1 MLLSMTGFGDA
12 RGSGPG
18 FTVAVELRAVNNRHL
33 KLTVRGTDPYPAFDA
48 DIEKIVR
55 KVVRRGSVQ
64 AHIRVERESTTGG
77 PGLNVAAVR
86 SYLAQLKAACEAEG
100 VPEALPGLAAGI
112 LDLPGV
118 SADSAPAGGLPEDE
132 WPVVEKTIAAALVK
146 FDAAR
151 KDEGRQ
157 MAAEL
162 MAQHGVMT
170 AGLTDIRAHLPTV
183 VAQYRE
189 RILERVRAA
198 VAEAGVGVEPAHLI
212 REVAA
217 FADRT
222 EVAEEVTRF
231 AAHLDQF
238 AEIVRVGAADG
249 AGRRL
254 EFVVQEMGREANTL
268 GSKAGDVAVSRLVI
282 ELKAALEK
290 VRELIQ
296 NVE

>member
-1 MLLSMTGFGDA
+1 VVQK
-12 RGSGPG
+12 
-18 FTVAVELRAVNNRHL
+18 TV
-33 KLTVRGTDPYPAFDA
+33 
-48 DIEKIVR
+48 
-55 KVVRRGSVQ
+55 
-64 AHIRVERESTTGG
+64 
-77 PGLNVAAVR
+77 
-86 SYLAQLKAACEAEG
+86 
-100 VPEALPGLAAGI
+100 
-112 LDLPGV
+112 
-118 SADSAPAGGLPEDE
+118 
-132 WPVVEKTIAAALVK
+132 AAALAK
-146 FDAAR
+146 FDASR

-162 MAQHGVMT
+162 MTQHGVMT
-170 AGLTDIRAHLPTV
+170 TVVDDIRKHLPTV
-183 VAQYRE
+183 VAAYRE

-198 VAEAGVGVEPAHLI
+198 VAEAGVNVEPAHLI

-238 AEIVRVGAADG
+238 AEVVRAGAPDG

>member
-1 MLLSMTGFGDA
+1 MTGFGDA

-18 FTVAVELRAVNNRHL
+18 FAVAVELRAVNNRHL
-33 KLTVRGTDPYPAFDA
+33 KLSVRGTDPYPAFDA
-48 DIEKIVR
+48 EIEKIVR
-55 KVVRRGSVQ
+55 TTVRRGSVT
-64 AHIRVERESTTGG
+64 AHIRVDRETAGG
-77 PGLNVAAVR
+77 GSGLNVAAVR
-86 SYLAQLKAACEAEG
+86 GYLAQLKAACEAEG
-100 VPEALPGLAAGI
+100 VPEALPGVAAGI

-118 SADSAPAGGLPEDE
+118 ASLPASDGGLPEDE
-132 WPVVEKTIAAALVK
+132 WPVVQVTVAAALKK

-151 KDEGRQ
+151 KEEGRQ

-162 MAQHGVMT
+162 MAQHAVMT
-170 AGLTDIRAHLPTV
+170 GVLADIRTQLPGV

-189 RILERVRAA
+189 RILERVRSA
-198 VAEAGVGVEPAHLI
+198 VADAGVIVEAGHLI

-238 AEIVRVGAADG
+238 ADLVKNGAADG

-268 GSKAGDVAVSRLVI
+268 GSKAGDVSISRLVI

>member
-33 KLTVRGTDPYPAFDA
+33 KLSVRGTDPYPQFEA

-55 KVVRRGSVQ
+55 QVVRRGSVTAQ
-64 AHIRVERESTTGG
+64 IRVAREKPAGET
-77 PGLNVAAVR
+77 GLNVAAVR

-100 VPEALPGLAAGI
+100 VPEALPGVAAGI

-118 SADSAPAGGLPEDE
+118 AGESAPAGGLPDDE
-132 WPVVEKTIAAALVK
+132 WPVVQKTVAAALAK
-146 FDAAR
+146 FDASR

-162 MAQHGVMT
+162 MTQHGVMT
-170 AGLTDIRAHLPTV
+170 TVVDDIRKHLPTV
-183 VAQYRE
+183 VAAYRE

-198 VAEAGVGVEPAHLI
+198 VAEAGVNVEPAHLI

-238 AEIVRVGAADG
+238 AEVVRAGAPDG

>member
-1 MLLSMTGFGDA
+1 MTGFGDA

-33 KLTVRGTDPYPAFDA
+33 KLTVRGTDPYPTFDS

-64 AHIRVERESTTGG
+64 ANIRVERESAAGG
-77 PGLNVAAVR
+77 PALNVAVVR
-86 SYLAQLKAACEAEG
+86 TYLAQLKAVCDAEG
-100 VPEALPGLAAGI
+100 VPDALPGLAAGI

-118 SADSAPAGGLPEDE
+118 SAESAPIGGLPDDE
-132 WPVVEKTIAAALVK
+132 WPVVEKTIAAALAK

-162 MAQHGVMT
+162 MAQHGTMT
-170 AGLTDIRAHLPTV
+170 TVLADIRAHLPTV

-268 GSKAGDVAVSRLVI
+268 GSKAGDVTVSRLVI

>member
-1 MLLSMTGFGDA
+1 MTGFGDA

-64 AHIRVERESTTGG
+64 AHIRVERESAAGG

-146 FDAAR
+146 FDAANSIPAIQNNFV
-151 KDEGRQ
+151 KT
-157 MAAEL
+157 M
-162 MAQHGVMT
+162 
-170 AGLTDIRAHLPTV
+170 LP
-183 VAQYRE
+183 
-189 RILERVRAA
+189 
-198 VAEAGVGVEPAHLI
+198 
-212 REVAA
+212 
-217 FADRT
+217 
-222 EVAEEVTRF
+222 
-231 AAHLDQF
+231 
-238 AEIVRVGAADG
+238 
-249 AGRRL
+249 
-254 EFVVQEMGREANTL
+254 
-268 GSKAGDVAVSRLVI
+268 RLV
-282 ELKAALEK
+282 LF
-290 VRELIQ
+290 
-296 NVE
+296 

>member
-1 MLLSMTGFGDA
+1 MPLIKNCLAT
-12 RGSGPG
+12 
-18 FTVAVELRAVNNRHL
+18 TAVL
-33 KLTVRGTDPYPAFDA
+33 G
-48 DIEKIVR
+48 
-55 KVVRRGSVQ
+55 
-64 AHIRVERESTTGG
+64 
-77 PGLNVAAVR
+77 
-86 SYLAQLKAACEAEG
+86 
-100 VPEALPGLAAGI
+100 
-112 LDLPGV
+112 
-118 SADSAPAGGLPEDE
+118 
-132 WPVVEKTIAAALVK
+132 
-146 FDAAR
+146 
-151 KDEGRQ
+151 
-157 MAAEL
+157 
-162 MAQHGVMT
+162 
-170 AGLTDIRAHLPTV
+170 DIRAHLPAV

-198 VAEAGVGVEPAHLI
+198 VAEAGVSVEPAHLI

-238 AEIVRVGAADG
+238 AEVVRVGAPDG

-268 GSKAGDVAVSRLVI
+268 GSKAGDVTISRLVI
-282 ELKAALEK
+282 ELKAVLEK